1 MRAVSNLTEETLE
14 IKFSRDL
21 LFVPFFKLLI
31 SKAEFI
37 IGHFADNHIIYYHGT
52 ILYRYFESG
61 IKKIKLLHL
70 N

>member
-37 IGHFADNHIIYYHGT
+37 IGHVADNHIY
-52 ILYRYFESG
+52 LYG
-61 IKKIKLLHL
+61 KKIM
-70 N
+70 